1 MTKIPTQDELLGKN
15 DNDFDKKEKFDL
27 KVMNL
32 QGRPITLKMHVHL
45 VAFPTLN
52 DLILHFQSLGNT
64 FTASTTETRAQYTH
78 ELMRK
83 LEGNESLSRNE
94 ILRKENSNLNS
105 FMPNE
110 QELESFKS
118 LVSRK
123 KVFFKMYSKEKVDEY
138 NAKNRAMGKII
149 PIETVLTLKDLIVL
163 EKTFHKY
170 DPNSCHLGSQN
181 VIREELIDK
190 NPSLSSVPSKS
201 QEANNALKNGNDIP
215 STSSGYTTLYQHD
228 QLQQE
233 DQQPKT
239 VPQSKEQTQKHH
251 FSKHITVTSVFK
263 NEPIFDKIIAH
274 LPRTKTEFAHDSKLA
289 FVKVYR
295 KSKTNLTKLELVPIK
310 KLNVQNDNMESIKK
324 HICYPRYKHNTKLF
338 IVGDVDYFATIFMDY
353 NEFLEKIIWQNDSTL
368 PYDLV
373 GVIT

>member
-1 MTKIPTQDELLGKN
+1 MSENFEQNALLGN
-15 DNDFDKKEKFDL
+15 SDNESNKKEQFDL

-32 QGRPITLKMHVHL
+32 QGRPVTLKMHVHL

-64 FTASTTETRAQYTH
+64 FTASTTETRAKYTH
-78 ELMRK
+78 ELLRM
-83 LEGNESLSRNE
+83 LEGNQSLSGNE
-94 ILRKENSNLNS
+94 VFYKDKSNAS
-105 FMPNE
+105 SPNG
-110 QELESFKS
+110 QELDSIKS
-118 LVSRK
+118 LVSKK
-123 KVFFKMYSKEKVDEY
+123 KVFFKMYSKEKVDEF
-138 NAKNRAMGKII
+138 NAKHRAMGKVI

-170 DPNSCHLGSQN
+170 DPNSCHLVSKDTEGK
-181 VIREELIDK
+181 ELLG
-190 NPSLSSVPSKS
+190 NNASPPFVPSKIH
-201 QEANNALKNGNDIP
+201 EANDVLRDVRSAESNCSPSHVHSSLKTENQRTQILP
-215 STSSGYTTLYQHD
+215 
-228 QLQQE
+228 E
-233 DQQPKT
+233 P
-239 VPQSKEQTQKHH
+239 KEQMPKHH

-263 NEPIFDKIIAH
+263 NEPIFDKIINH

-310 KLNVQNDNMESIKK
+310 KLNLQNDNMESIKK

-353 NEFLEKIIWQNDSTL
+353 NQFLEKIIWQNDSTL